1 MEPRDI
7 TNYGGI
13 RVDAKPQQN
22 PESEVAASDWNRA
35 TEDLSQLTRPPYK
48 GMVWFDSHTWA
59 GAHTYAAADVN
70 CRSQWGTGDAQK
82 PTVQQT
88 AQGRYTLTWSASYA
102 DGLGTSESLSLV
114 VARVTCYSSDAADT
128 FYDCRPLTI
137 TSNAITIVTKAGGAA
152 ADVGDNSTANFRI
165 QVEFG

>member
-7 TNYGGI
+7 GNYGGV

-22 PESEVAASDWNRA
+22 PESEVDAAKFNRLC
-35 TEDLSQLTRPPYK
+35 EDTAQLTRPPYK
-48 GMVWFDSHTWA
+48 GIVWFDSHTFA
-59 GAHTYAAADVN
+59 GAHTYATADVN

-82 PTVQQT
+82 PQVSQT
-88 AQGRYTLTWSASYA
+88 AAGRYTLTWQASYS
-102 DGLGTSESLSLV
+102 DDLSVSESVALV
-114 VARVTCYSSDAADT
+114 VARVSCYSSDPADT

-152 ADVGDNSTANFRI
+152 ADVGDNSGANFQI
-165 QVEFG
+165 EVEFG

>member
-7 TNYGGI
+7 TNYGGV

-22 PESEVAASDWNRA
+22 PQSEVAADDWNRA
-35 TEDLSQLTRPPYK
+35 TEDIAQLSRVPHK
-48 GMVWFDSHTWA
+48 GTVWFDSHT
-59 GAHTYAAADVN
+59 YAAPYTYSASDVS

-82 PTVQQT
+82 PTVSQT
-88 AQGRYTLTWSASYA
+88 AAGRYTLTWAASYT
-102 DGLGTSESLSLV
+102 DDLSESESLSLV

-137 TSNAITIVTKAGGAA
+137 TSNAITIVTKSGGVA
-152 ADVGDNSTANFRI
+152 ADVGDNSSASFRI